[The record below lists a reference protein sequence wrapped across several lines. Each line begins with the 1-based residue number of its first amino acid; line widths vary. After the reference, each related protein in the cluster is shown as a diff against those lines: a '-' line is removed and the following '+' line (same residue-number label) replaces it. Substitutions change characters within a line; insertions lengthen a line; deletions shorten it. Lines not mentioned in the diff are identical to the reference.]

1 MTPSIKNLCIP
12 FVLAGL
18 IGAAACT
25 KKYDYNF
32 STGNGTI
39 KYAINWQAAADS
51 STDFLIKNYWNSA
64 AGYFYKD
71 NSGDNTFNYWP
82 QAHALDVMLDA
93 DTRGGQKKY
102 SGNYNK
108 WFDGVKAKN
117 GNSFLNYF
125 YDDMEW
131 NALAMLRA
139 FDLTN
144 DQKFKG
150 GVADLWTDIKGG
162 WNDTAGGGIAWN
174 KSATGYKNT
183 PANAPACILAARLY
197 GHFNN
202 ADDLAWAK
210 KIYSWLK
217 HHLYDEGSGFVYDG
231 MNRSG
236 NGKIDMWP
244 LTYNQGVFIGS
255 ALELYQITKDPS
267 YLNDAV
273 KTADNTLS
281 SSALTT
287 SDRLLKDEGSGDG
300 GLFKGIFIRYFTQL
314 ILNKDLPEDTR
325 KRYLSFFKLNAET
338 LWYNGANK
346 TVGLYGTYWKTRPG
360 NTSDLTT
367 EESGCMLIEAAAL
380 LNKNK
385 QL

>member
-1 MTPSIKNLCIP
+1 MNRYLIP
-12 FVLAGL
+12 FVLVCLAC
-18 IGAAACT
+18 ICSCT

-32 STGNGTI
+32 NTGDGTI
-39 KYAINWQAAADS
+39 KYGINWQAAADS
-51 STDFLIKNYWNSA
+51 STDFLVKNYWNSA

-71 NSGDNTFNYWP
+71 NNGDNTFNYWP

-93 DTRGGQKKY
+93 DNRTGQKKY
-102 SGNYNK
+102 TDNYNK
-108 WFDGVKAKN
+108 WYDGVKTKN
-117 GNSFLNYF
+117 GGSFLNHF

-150 GVADLWTDIKGG
+150 AAADLWTDIKGG
-162 WNDTAGGGIAWN
+162 WNTVQDGGISWN
-174 KSATGYKNT
+174 KSETGYKNT

-197 GHFNN
+197 TRFNN
-202 ADDLAWAK
+202 ADDLDWSK

-217 HHLYDEGSGFVYDG
+217 THLYNEGSGFVNDG
-231 MNRSG
+231 MNKNG
-236 NGKIDMWP
+236 DGKIDEWA

-255 ALELYQITKDPS
+255 ALELYQITKDPV
-267 YLNDAV
+267 YLNDAI

-281 SSALTT
+281 SSSFTT
-287 SDRLLKDEGSGDG
+287 GDRLLKDEGNGDG

-314 ILNKDLPEDTR
+314 LLSKDLPQDVRT
-325 KRYLSFFKLNAET
+325 RYLNYFKLNAET
-338 LWYNGANK
+338 LWYKGTNK
-346 TVGLYGTYWKTRPG
+346 SAGLFGTYWGTLPG
-360 NTSDLTT
+360 NTADLTT